1 MDSRGCSKRSAA
13 YHPGAEMIMITKA
26 WRCAAVCFAVLSFSY
41 LVQAGEADVIEARVD
56 QNSAGA
62 YEFNVTVQHTD
73 EGWNHYADKW
83 EVIDDQGTVLATR
96 VLAHPHVNEQPFT
109 RGLSGVKLPGKMA
122 TVTVRAHD
130 SVHGYGGRTMTID
143 LP

>member
-1 MDSRGCSKRSAA
+1 MF
-13 YHPGAEMIMITKA
+13 MITKA
-26 WRCAAVCFAVLSFSY
+26 RRCAAVCFAVLSFSS
-41 LVQAGEADVIEARVD
+41 LVQAGEADVIEVRVE
-56 QNSAGA
+56 QNSAAA
-62 YEFNVTVQHTD
+62 YEFNVTVQHAD

-109 RGLSGVKLPGKMA
+109 RGLSGVKLPRKLV

>member
-1 MDSRGCSKRSAA
+1 
-13 YHPGAEMIMITKA
+13 MIMITKA
-26 WRCAAVCFAVLSFSY
+26 WRLAAVCFAALSFSS
-41 LVQAGEADVIEARVD
+41 LVQAGEADVIEVRVE

-62 YEFNVTVQHTD
+62 YDFNVTVQHAD

-83 EVIDDQGTVLATR
+83 EVLDDQGTVLATR

-109 RGLSGVKLPGKMA
+109 RGLSGVKLPGKMV